1 MFAKAAVYHALG
13 KNSMT
18 TETKIGQPKKQ
29 PKKRKKTAEKNTSNG
44 ILAKNKMTKRLTLL
58 FR

>member
-1 MFAKAAVYHALG
+1 VACHALG

-44 ILAKNKMTKRLTLL
+44 ILARNKQSLKKDNTR

>member
-1 MFAKAAVYHALG
+1 MG

-44 ILAKNKMTKRLTLL
+44 ILARNKQSLKKDNTR